1 MPTNACHLFQEC
13 AGCQSLLRPTAGDCC
28 VLRLRVGAVSVH
40 AGRRATMLRSPRVLY
55 LVRAAVGP
63 LGDASAMQPGRVL
76 AAARALMPASPSR
89 RCYKC
94 APRRR

>member
-40 AGRRATMLRSPRVLY
+40 AGRRATMLRSPRVLIWSGPPWDPSAT
-55 LVRAAVGP
+55 RAQCNQ
-63 LGDASAMQPGRVL
+63 DAF
-76 AAARALMPASPSR
+76 SR
-89 RCYKC
+89 RLG
-94 APRRR
+94 R